1 MKRVGWHNKR
11 CFFLSPLLPRRTNG
25 AMGSFHPRPQAS
37 KKASNQS
44 SRQVV
49 CHCCC
54 LLRADHHLPPR
65 GTEVAP
71 RALKEKR
78 YIHHA
83 QNTKLPTCPV
93 PRYILSTHLLG
104 GSPQQRQQHLC
115 SSLPSPDPPTST
127 KRKNEKKNFE
137 SNIHPVH

>member
-1 MKRVGWHNKR
+1 M
-11 CFFLSPLLPRRTNG
+11 RRWDL
-25 AMGSFHPRPQAS
+25 FILDS
-37 KKASNQS
+37 KQESNQS

-54 LLRADHHLPPR
+54 MLRADHHLPPR

-93 PRYILSTHLLG
+93 PRYILSTNLPTPNKDSNTLVPL
-104 GSPQQRQQHLC
+104 SPPQI
-115 SSLPSPDPPTST
+115 PP
-127 KRKNEKKNFE
+127 KD
-137 SNIHPVH
+137 